1 MSPSIRTSF
10 SWLSWKAASGAP
22 NCFLS
27 FKYLVTDRLWDSGS
41 LTRIWSNKLE
51 TDVVMWYTPMAH
63 VKNSHWYAYWL
74 PCHHNARHGKHLLQK
89 LKVQPNKNLHPT
101 KHGAEVVVKDVS
113 STLFISRNELMP
125 GNLSSSGT
133 NTLFKTMSPFC
144 TILSPILFSIFVAF
158 RPGAPFF
165 TINLDQMYQIQ
176 YQLAG

>member
-101 KHGAEVVVKDVS
+101 KHVAEDVVKDVS
-113 STLFISRNELMP
+113 STLFMSLNELMP

-133 NTLFKTMSPFC
+133 NTLFKTASPFFLPLWAQFC
-144 TILSPILFSIFVAF
+144 FQFLWLS
-158 RPGAPFF
+158 
-165 TINLDQMYQIQ
+165 DQELLSLQ
-176 YQLAG
+176 